1 MELVNERFY
10 KFFLSKKYNLAIQL
24 DRLWAALKL
33 GGLSLEVL
41 RLGGCQCAQTKR
53 KDSGKDSAQVAR
65 ELFAALRELK
75 ELNLTGINMNAEL
88 LQGIL
93 TGLFFSEFTVSID
106 DFFRNFCKSKLA

>member
-1 MELVNERFY
+1 M
-10 KFFLSKKYNLAIQL
+10 